1 MKKRIIFML
10 MITFFISSLI
20 SGSYIINSPT
30 PGEKWVK
37 YGIHKIKWLTL
48 GEKPPQIMI
57 FLYNKE
63 GKRKIKEISKN
74 SKNTGEFICSFDT
87 FKDIPNGKYRIFIL
101 SPIGKI
107 LGKSEVFKIVEKDEN
122 PPTKEQIKI
131 KIPLS
136 PIFVEPGKTLHIEW
150 ETKEKLPKNFI
161 LELYSV
167 DKTKKIK
174 EIKKILPPAMG
185 LPDKKPILKKHF
197 SFNWKV
203 PINIPCGTYVIKIT
217 VPHKNIETYSLP
229 ISINK
234 ERIKKEL
241 KNHRE
246 R

>member
-1 MKKRIIFML
+1 MKKERIFIL
-10 MITFFISSLI
+10 MVILLTGILI
-20 SGSYIINSPT
+20 SGTYIINSPA

-48 GEKPPQIMI
+48 GEKPQKIMI
-57 FLYNKE
+57 FLFDKE
-63 GKRKIKEISKN
+63 GKRRIKEISN
-74 SKNTGEFICSFDT
+74 NVQNTGEFICSFDT
-87 FKDIPNGKYRIFIL
+87 FKDLPNGEYRIVIL

-107 LGKSEVFKIVEKDEN
+107 LGESDVFKIVEKEEAPSAD
-122 PPTKEQIKI
+122 EQIKV
-131 KIPLS
+131 KIPSS
-136 PIFVEPGKTLHIEW
+136 PIFIEPGKTLHIEW
-150 ETKEKLPKNFI
+150 ETKKKFPNKFL

-167 DKTKKIK
+167 NKIRK
-174 EIKKILPPAMG
+174 IMEIRKILPPAIG

-203 PINIPCGTYVIKIT
+203 PYNIPIGTYVIKIT
-217 VPHKNIETYSLP
+217 VPDKKIETYSLP

-234 ERIKKEL
+234 EKIKKEL